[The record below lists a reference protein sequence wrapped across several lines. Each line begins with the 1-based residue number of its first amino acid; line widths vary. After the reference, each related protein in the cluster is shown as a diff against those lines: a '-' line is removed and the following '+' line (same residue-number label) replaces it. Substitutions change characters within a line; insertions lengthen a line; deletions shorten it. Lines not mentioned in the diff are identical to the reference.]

1 MSDPNKK
8 DTDKSQKATLILWKK
23 QARELALALLF
34 QKEFPNPP
42 PPVDQWP
49 ILFDRPLSAEV
60 IPLTHALIQGV
71 MDHLGPIDADIQ
83 SLATHWKIERMNL
96 IDKNAL
102 RLGLY
107 EMKYQADPLPAPIVI
122 NEYVELVKR
131 FGTKDSGAF
140 VNGILDQASKQISWQ
155 SSSRKPS

>member
-1 MSDPNKK
+1 MSDTKK
-8 DTDKSQKATLILWKK
+8 SKLYKAQKSHLILWKK

-49 ILFDRPLSAEV
+49 LLFDRPLHAEV
-60 IPLTHALIQGV
+60 IPLTHALIHGV
-71 MDHLGPIDADIQ
+71 LEHLQAIDRDIQ

-102 RLGLY
+102 RLGLF

-140 VNGILDQASKQISWQ
+140 VNGILDQVAKQIPWQ
-155 SSSRKPS
+155 TSHKKI